1 MTTAEKI
8 SKSIE
13 REEENFAKNQNLT
26 YYIMETWKG
35 EDGRLFKILGHGK
48 ALRKAEVEIIQ
59 DHNDM
64 GKMFYQI
71 IYV

>member
-8 SKSIE
+8 SQSIE
-13 REEENFAKNQNLT
+13 REENLFAEQNNLT
-26 YYIMETWKG
+26 QYIMQTWKG
-35 EDGRLFKILGHGK
+35 DDGRLYKILGHGK

-59 DHNDM
+59 DHDDM